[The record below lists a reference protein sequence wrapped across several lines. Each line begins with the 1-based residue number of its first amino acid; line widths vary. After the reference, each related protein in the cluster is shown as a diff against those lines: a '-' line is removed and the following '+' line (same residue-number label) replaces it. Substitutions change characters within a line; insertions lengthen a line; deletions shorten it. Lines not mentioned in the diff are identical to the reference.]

1 MNQGVA
7 AATVYGVM
15 AFAATLP
22 GAAVLVFGWWRGA
35 AGPERPATLPVGAD
49 G

>member
-1 MNQGVA
+1 MNQGIG

-15 AFAATLP
+15 TFAATLP
-22 GAAVLVFGWWRGA
+22 GAAVLVFGWLRGSA
-35 AGPERPATLPVGAD
+35 RSERSAPLPVGAD